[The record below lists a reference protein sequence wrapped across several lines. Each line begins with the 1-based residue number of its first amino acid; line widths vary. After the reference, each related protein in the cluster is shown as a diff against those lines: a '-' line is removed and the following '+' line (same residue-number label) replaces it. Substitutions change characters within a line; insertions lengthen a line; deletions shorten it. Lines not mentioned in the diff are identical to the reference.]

1 MIRAAGAEEVALLG
15 AHADHPSGA
24 LALNEATSRWR
35 GGRVPGIVAHRRCGR
50 HVVQFGGPF
59 AAQGDRGALL
69 DEFLDRVVAGG
80 PRPSRLTAAQI
91 RSADVPLYESRGFTV
106 NQIGTSYSIDLSAFT
121 LRGRHL
127 AKIRQNVARAR
138 REGVTVHEADSRA
151 PDQSEL
157 DAVDAEWLR
166 AKGRHVKELSFLIGE
181 RGGPGAPLRRTFVAR
196 RHGTTVGYITY
207 SPAWGARPGWLYDLT
222 RRSPKAPVGT
232 IELVNLTALELF
244 RSEGTGWLHLGLTPF
259 AGLSERHEPASASRT
274 LTRSLRLVAEHGRA
288 VYPARTQEAFKLKW
302 APQVLE
308 PEYAAF
314 QGGVR
319 PGAVWN
325 LLRLTNSV

>member
-1 MIRAAGAEEVALLG
+1 MTRQGAGEITLLG

-24 LALNEATSRWR
+24 LALNEATARWS
-35 GGRVPGIVAHRRCGR
+35 GSRVPGIVAYRRSGR

-59 AAQGDRGALL
+59 AATADRGALL

-80 PRPSRLTAAQI
+80 ARPARLTAAQL
-91 RSADVPLYESRGFTV
+91 RSDDVGLYEARGCTV
-106 NQIGTSYSIDLSAFT
+106 NQIGTSYSIALSAFT
-121 LRGRHL
+121 LRGRRL
-127 AKIRQNVARAR
+127 AKVRQNVARAR
-138 REGVTVHEADSRA
+138 REGVTVHEVDSRS
-151 PDQSEL
+151 PEQSEL
-157 DAVDAEWLR
+157 DAVDTVWLK

-181 RGGPGAPLRRTFVAR
+181 RGGPGAALRRTFVAR
-196 RHGTTVGYITY
+196 QEGRVVGYVTY

-222 RRSPKAPVGT
+222 RRTPQAPVGT
-232 IELVNLTALELF
+232 IELVNLTALEMF
-244 RSEGTGWLHLGLTPF
+244 RAEGTAWLHLGLTPF
-259 AGLSERHEPASASRT
+259 AGLSDRHEPASASRR
-274 LTRSLRLVAEHGRA
+274 LNRALRLVAEHGRA

-302 APQVLE
+302 DPQVLE